1 MATTMQPSAAPA
13 NAATNPQLK
22 RIVYSK
28 YRELLGSYNDKAN
41 AIIETLPAYMVRE
54 DRGFHCEPS
63 SAVAA
68 KVTAQAPATVAS
80 TVASKTIITIP
91 TRATTTTTTT
101 ISPPSQQP
109 AVTIAGTASPATLTN
124 GTAPPNCAAAA
135 LLRQVAAAAAAA
147 AAAQGERVSEL

>member
-1 MATTMQPSAAPA
+1 MATTMQASAAATP
-13 NAATNPQLK
+13 NAAKHPQLK

-54 DRGFHCEPS
+54 DRGFHCEPTNN
-63 SAVAA
+63 AEVAA
-68 KVTAQAPATVAS
+68 A
-80 TVASKTIITIP
+80 KTIITL
-91 TRATTTTTTT
+91 
-101 ISPPSQQP
+101 
-109 AVTIAGTASPATLTN
+109 PATLNTATTKPVAQSNRQPITTTMKTAASPSPTTN
-124 GTAPPNCAAAA
+124 GVAAAADTCTAAA

>member
-68 KVTAQAPATVAS
+68 TVTAQAPATVAS

-91 TRATTTTTTT
+91 SRATTTTT